1 VIKYLKLPNLLLVVV
16 FPFCD
21 SPHHVEEY
29 ATDVPAANIT
39 TVSQD
44 IENKYIISAEALLQK
59 INNKEGLLII
69 DVRRTNGYALGHI
82 PGALNVWRPMYV
94 NQELEYRGMIA
105 PKEKVQALM
114 SNLGVS
120 TGQNVIIYD
129 ASGYDASRFWWTLQ
143 QYGHTNTMILN
154 GGLTNWV
161 KKGYPVSSEVP
172 TTSPADFNFEGEG
185 SNKMYADLDNVKAAV
200 DDPNVIILDVRS
212 PDEFNAGRIPGS
224 IHLEWINTVN
234 IDSDKKLKSLEDLKK
249 IFISKGII
257 SNKKI
262 ITYCN
267 TGVRAAHSA
276 FVLKE
281 LLGFEEVKNYDGS
294 WTEWIH
300 YKMPVELKSTDR

>member
-1 VIKYLKLPNLLLVVV
+1 MIKYLKSLSLLFIAV
-16 FPFCD
+16 FSFCE
-21 SPHHVEEY
+21 SHNHSEEQ
-29 ATDVPAANIT
+29 ATNIT
-39 TVSQD
+39 SIGQD
-44 IENKYIISAEALLQK
+44 IEHRHLISAEVLLQK
-59 INNKEGLLII
+59 INNKEESIII
-69 DVRRTNGYALGHI
+69 DVRRTNGYQKGHI

-94 NQELEYRGMIA
+94 NQELAYRGMIA

-129 ASGYDASRFWWTLQ
+129 ANGYDALRFWWTLQ

-154 GGLTNWV
+154 GGLTNWL

-172 TTSPADFNFEGEG
+172 TAAPTDFNFEGEG
-185 SNKMYADLDNVKAAV
+185 SNEMYANLDNIKAAV

-224 IHLEWINTVN
+224 IHLDWTNTVN
-234 IDSDKKLKSLEDLKK
+234 IDGDKKIKSMEELKK
-249 IFISKGII
+249 IFISKGITAD
-257 SNKKI
+257 KKI

-267 TGVRAAHSA
+267 TGVRAAHSV

-281 LLGFEEVKNYDGS
+281 LLGFEDIKNYDGS

-300 YKMPVELKSTDR
+300 YKMPVELKSSDR

>member
-1 VIKYLKLPNLLLVVV
+1 MIKYIKLLSLLFVAV
-16 FPFCD
+16 FSFCE
-21 SPHHVEEY
+21 SQNHSEEQ
-29 ATDVPAANIT
+29 ATNIT
-39 TVSQD
+39 IVSQN
-44 IENKYIISAEALLQK
+44 IENKYLISAEALLQK
-59 INNKEGLLII
+59 INNKEVPLII
-69 DVRRTNGYALGHI
+69 DVRRANGYRKGHI

-94 NQELEYRGMIA
+94 NQKLEYRGMIA

-120 TGQNVIIYD
+120 TGQDVIIYD

-143 QYGHTNTMILN
+143 QYGHTKTMILN

-161 KKGYPVSSEVP
+161 KKGYPVSSEVSTAAP
-172 TTSPADFNFEGEG
+172 TAFNFEGEG
-185 SNKMYADLDNVKAAV
+185 SNEMYADLDNIKAAV

-212 PDEFNAGRIPGS
+212 PNEFNSGRIPGS
-224 IHLEWINTVN
+224 IHLDWTNTVN
-234 IDSDKKLKSLEDLKK
+234 IDGDKKLKSLEELKK
-249 IFISKGII
+249 IFILKGITTD
-257 SNKKI
+257 KKI

-281 LLGFEEVKNYDGS
+281 LLGFEDVKNYDGS
-294 WTEWIH
+294 WTEWTH